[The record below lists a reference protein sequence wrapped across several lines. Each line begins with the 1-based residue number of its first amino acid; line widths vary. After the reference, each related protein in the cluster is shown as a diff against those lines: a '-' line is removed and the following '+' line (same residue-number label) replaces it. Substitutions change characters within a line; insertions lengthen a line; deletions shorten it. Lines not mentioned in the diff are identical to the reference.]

1 MLSLYYNIAPSGSPQ
16 RLWSVEVHS
25 TNVTLHWE
33 RVSCI
38 ERNSQITGYRVMVH
52 KSGTL
57 AIVHSAYINGTSNG
71 NRVHTVAGLI
81 PRTEYSFRV
90 NAVSDSGEG
99 PDATIDNATAIP
111 EGAVSI

>member
-1 MLSLYYNIAPSGSPQ
+1 
-16 RLWSVEVHS
+16 
-25 TNVTLHWE
+25 
-33 RVSCI
+33 
-38 ERNSQITGYRVMVH
+38 MVH

-90 NAVSDSGEG
+90 NAVTVSDSGEG